1 MNKKNKLVTFLTE
14 SSKSFTII
22 SILLGFFIGG
32 LILWF
37 SGFNPFKAYEII
49 FNGIFS
55 KPSYIS
61 FTIIRST
68 PLILTGLSV
77 AFAFRTG
84 LFNIGAEG
92 QFIIGTAAAALA
104 GYYIHLPA
112 IILIPLIILI
122 AIFFSGLWGAIAG
135 LLKSKYGI
143 HEVISTIMLNWIA
156 LYLQN
161 YFTRIKGFAKPNSE
175 ASHFIQSNASITF
188 FDKWKHSDQGI
199 TWLNNHHFFKE
210 ILRTPA
216 NLGIIIALLSAVLVW
231 VILNKTTLGY
241 KLRAVGFN
249 KNAAKYGGINVE
261 KYMIISMFI
270 SGSLAGLA
278 GALHVLGVS
287 HNITI
292 LSAMEGYGFDGIA
305 VALIGSNTAFGAI
318 WSGFLFGALKYGGT
332 KIQPFMGAPSEIISI
347 MIGVIVFF
355 ISMPNII
362 KIYLNKILLKNKKRG
377 DDVE

>member
-1 MNKKNKLVTFLTE
+1 MKKNKLIKFLTE
-14 SSKSFTII
+14 SNKSFTLI

-37 SGFNPFKAYEII
+37 SGFNPFQAYEII
-49 FNGIFS
+49 FKGIFS

-61 FTIIRST
+61 YTIIRST

-92 QFIIGTAAAALA
+92 QFIVGSATAALA

-112 IILIPLIILI
+112 VLLIPLIILI
-122 AIFFSGLWGAIAG
+122 AIFSSGLWGAIAG

-161 YFTRIKGFAKPNSE
+161 YLTRIKGFAKPNSE
-175 ASHFIQSNASITF
+175 ASKFIQDNANITF
-188 FDKWKHSDQGI
+188 FDNWKHTDQGMA
-199 TWLNNHHFFKE
+199 WLNNHHFFKE
-210 ILRTPA
+210 ILRTPS
-216 NLGIIIALLSAVLVW
+216 NFGIFIAILCAVLVLI
-231 VILNKTTLGY
+231 ILNKTTLGY

-249 KNAAKYGGINVE
+249 KEAARYGGINVE

-278 GALHVLGVS
+278 GALHVMGVS

-305 VALIGSNTAFGAI
+305 VALIGNNTAFGAI

-347 MIGVIVFF
+347 MIGTIVFF

-362 KIYLNKILLKNKKRG
+362 KISLNKIFLKKIKRG
-377 DDVE
+377 EDDK

>member
-1 MNKKNKLVTFLTE
+1 MKKNSKIIKFFTE
-14 SSKSFTII
+14 SNKAFTLI

-32 LILWF
+32 LILWL
-37 SGFNPFKAYEII
+37 SGFNPFRAYQII
-49 FNGIFS
+49 INGIFS
-55 KPSYIS
+55 KPTYIS
-61 FTIIRST
+61 YTIIRAT

-92 QFIIGTAAAALA
+92 QFIIGSAAAALA
-104 GYYIHLPA
+104 GYYINLPA
-112 IILIPLIILI
+112 ILLIPVVIFI

-161 YFTRIKGFAKPNSE
+161 YFTSIKGFAKPNSE
-175 ASHFIQSNASITF
+175 ATKYIYDNAKITF
-188 FDKWKHSDQGI
+188 LDNWKHTDQGI
-199 TWLNNHHFFKE
+199 EWLKNHQLLKD

-216 NLGIIIALLSAVLVW
+216 NFGIFIAILCAILVW

-249 KNAAKYGGINVE
+249 KEAARYGGINIE
-261 KYMIISMFI
+261 KYTIISMFI

-278 GALHVLGVS
+278 GGLHVMGVS

-305 VALIGSNTAFGAI
+305 VALIGNNAAFGTI
-318 WSGFLFGALKYGGT
+318 WAGFLFGALKYGGT

-347 MIGVIVFF
+347 MIGTIVFF

-362 KIYLNKILLKNKKRG
+362 KISLNKILKKNKKRG
-377 DDVE
+377 DNAQ